1 MNILQALKFTQ
12 CLAPTAVDNANFAGN
27 GAVDTRGLLELAFL
41 IETGDL
47 AAAIGSTAE
56 GTAIK
61 IEECDTVGGSY
72 SDVANAAL
80 AAAIAET
87 EDNKLRLIVV
97 DLKKSHKRF
106 MRVQAPHC
114 GDGSATE
121 SLISVVAIGV
131 PDKQPADSTEA
142 GLAELI
148 LPDNS

>member
-1 MNILQALKFTQ
+1 MNLLQQLKFTQ
-12 CLAPTAVDNANFAGN
+12 CLAPTAVDNDDFAGN
-27 GAVDTRGLLELAFL
+27 GAVDTFGLKELAFL

-56 GTAIK
+56 GTAPLV
-61 IEECDTVGGSY
+61 EECDTVGGSY
-72 SDVANAAL
+72 TAVDNAAL
-80 AAAIAET
+80 ADAIADD
-87 EDNKLRLIVV
+87 EDNELRLIVV

-121 SLISVVAIGV
+121 SLISIVAIGV
-131 PDKQPADSTEA
+131 PDKTPENASDA

-148 LPDNS
+148 LPSND

>member
-1 MNILQALKFTQ
+1 MNLLQALKFTQ
-12 CLAPTAVDNANFAGN
+12 CLAPTAVDNDDFAGN

-61 IEECDTVGGSY
+61 VEECDTEGGSY
-72 SDVANAAL
+72 SDVDGAAL
-80 AAAIAET
+80 ADAIADD
-87 EDNKLRLIVV
+87 EDNSQFMIVV

-121 SLISVVAIGV
+121 SLISVIAIGV
-131 PDKQPADSTEA
+131 PDKQPADATEA

-148 LPDNS
+148 LP